1 MAIIY
6 TYPQKAAL
14 ANDDLVLISDSA
26 DGNKTKQVKAS
37 ALPGFSGTG
46 IENLGVSGSLQSGAT
61 QTLASNNSFITIASA
76 GNAHTWDISGAL
88 PITNGG
94 TGLTTIGSKNQ
105 ILHVDSAG
113 TALEYADPTV
123 TEIVKNSSSTETLAK
138 GTPVYID
145 GVSGVTPTVAPAD
158 ADSSGTMPAVGLLA
172 EELAP
177 NATGLMMVMG
187 VLKGLDTANIDGSG
201 SAGSIVYV
209 SNDPATT
216 NGLTY
221 TKPQGTQLI
230 QNIGIVIKYS
240 PGSSGSI
247 QVACIGRTNDLP
259 NIPQGSIW
267 IGDANGVPSN
277 LAIGANATVLTSNG
291 TTATWATPTS
301 GVDSI
306 TFGATGLTPSL
317 ATTGAVT
324 VSGTL
329 KKGSGGTGQNTYS
342 TGDILYNNVTTN
354 SLDKLPIGTS
364 GQVLR
369 VSSGGLPEWASVAGT
384 GTVTSVDVS
393 GGTTGLTTSGGPVT
407 TSGTITIGGTL
418 DYTNGGTGLT
428 ALGTKGQVLKAL
440 GSSMGWADRDGA
452 FATLSSGATV
462 TWNYQNGSTAFLALG
477 AGNADA
483 ISITNVPD
491 GAQGVLILDGS
502 SNTSVVLPTG
512 GGVVSKIIGGGSGY
526 TPSANIDVLRFVYKA
541 STTTFYWTLD
551 ANLVTYTP

>member
-1 MAIIY
+1 
-6 TYPQKAAL
+6 
-14 ANDDLVLISDSA
+14 
-26 DGNKTKQVKAS
+26 
-37 ALPGFSGTG
+37 
-46 IENLGVSGSLQSGAT
+46 
-61 QTLASNNSFITIASA
+61 
-76 GNAHTWDISGAL
+76 
-88 PITNGG
+88 
-94 TGLTTIGSKNQ
+94 
-105 ILHVDSAG
+105 
-113 TALEYADPTV
+113 
-123 TEIVKNSSSTETLAK
+123 
-138 GTPVYID
+138 
-145 GVSGVTPTVAPAD
+145 TVAPAD

-177 NATGLMMVMG
+177 NSTGLMMVMG
-187 VLKGLDTANIDGSG
+187 ILEGLDTANIDGTG

-209 SNDPATT
+209 SNNPATT

-221 TKPQGTQLI
+221 TKPTGTQLI
-230 QNIGIVIKYS
+230 QNIGIVVKYS
-240 PGSSGSI
+240 PGTSGSI
-247 QVACIGRTNDLP
+247 QVSAIGRTNDLP
-259 NIPQGSIW
+259 NIPQGNIW

-291 TTATWATPTS
+291 TTATWATPAA

-329 KKGSGGTGQNTYS
+329 RKGSGGTGQNTYS
-342 TGDILYNNVTTN
+342 TGDILFNNVTAN
-354 SLDKLPIGTS
+354 SLDKLAIGTS

-384 GTVTSVDVS
+384 GTVTSIDVS

-452 FATLSSGATV
+452 FVTLSSGATV
-462 TWNYQNGSTAFLALG
+462 AWNYQNGSTAFLALG

-502 SNTSVVLPTG
+502 SNTSVALPTG

-526 TPSANIDVLRFVYKA
+526 TPSANIDVLRFVYRA

-551 ANLVTYTP
+551 ANLVTYAP